1 MAEYVEWFVNREKQR
16 DGFLKLV
23 ERATPKQVMLVV
35 AASEMGKTW
44 LIQRLRHE
52 CRTRSVGVSVVD
64 FRDRR
69 AWDYLAL
76 VRQFRDQFDPVH
88 FNELTE
94 VINATTGVNVTVS
107 SGAGAGGVD
116 LNLATDGGSV
126 SGSTVTVGDVA
137 GRDIIK
143 DNFFFVQADS
153 TAARH
158 AIENR
163 ITDTFF
169 ACLRRMTAEKVAV
182 FLFDSYE
189 DVTDEAD
196 RWIRT
201 NLMAQIRDG
210 LLPRV
215 IVVKAGRAIDP
226 EYDSS
231 WRAVVAQT
239 DLTVFEEIHIAEYI
253 TQRRK
258 LIDLDLQTILRTS
271 GGHPGLLG
279 RMADIAALE
288 NDDDNDDNWL

>member
-1 MAEYVEWFVNREKQR
+1 MAEYVDWFVNRDKQR
-16 DGFLKLV
+16 EGFIKLV
-23 ERATPKQVMLVV
+23 ERGTPKQVMLVV
-35 AASEMGKTW
+35 AAAEMGKTW

-52 CRTRSVGVSVVD
+52 CRVRELGVSVVD

-69 AWDYLAL
+69 AWDYLSL
-76 VRQFRDQFDPVH
+76 VRQFRDQFGPAH

-107 SGAGAGGVD
+107 SGSGAGGVD
-116 LNLATDGGSV
+116 INLATDKGTV
-126 SGSTVTVGDVA
+126 SDSEIQVGDVA

-153 TAARH
+153 AAARR
-158 AIENR
+158 AIEIR
-163 ITDTFF
+163 ITDVFF
-169 ACLRRMTAEKVAV
+169 TCLRRMTAERVVV

-210 LLPRV
+210 LLPNV
-215 IVVKAGRAIDP
+215 IVVKAGRSIDP
-226 EYDSS
+226 PYDSS
-231 WRAVVAQT
+231 WRSVIGQT
-239 DLTVFEEIHIAEYI
+239 DLAVFEQTHVEEYI
-253 TQRRK
+253 VQRRK
-258 LIDLDLQTILRTS
+258 LLDLDLQTILRTS

-288 NDDDNDDNWL
+288 NDDDEDDDWL